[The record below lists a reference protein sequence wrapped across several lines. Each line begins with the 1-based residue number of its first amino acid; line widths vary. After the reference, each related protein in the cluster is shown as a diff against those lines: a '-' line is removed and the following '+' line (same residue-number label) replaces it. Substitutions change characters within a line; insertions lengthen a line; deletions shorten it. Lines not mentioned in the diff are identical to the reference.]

1 MKTHTIRLASLAVC
15 AAFLVAGCATQK
27 QPKESGFLGN
37 YSNLTK
43 QDAPGGGSR
52 LAYKNPSF
60 VPGKYNAMLLEP
72 IVFYPEP
79 KPTAE
84 VSMQS
89 LTEIRNYV
97 DRSLQQKM
105 AQQVRLVNQ
114 AGPGV
119 ARVQIAIT
127 AVGTET
133 QSLKVY
139 QYIPVALVITGAKA
153 AVQGG
158 LPQDASIAIET
169 KVTDSQT
176 GEVLFESVRGGTGE
190 QVKNAA
196 EGQGGVQLSALRPL
210 VDTWTTGAANEAS
223 RFVNLK

>member
-1 MKTHTIRLASLAVC
+1 
-15 AAFLVAGCATQK
+15 
-27 QPKESGFLGN
+27 
-37 YSNLTK
+37 
-43 QDAPGGGSR
+43 
-52 LAYKNPSF
+52 
-60 VPGKYNAMLLEP
+60 
-72 IVFYPEP
+72 
-79 KPTAE
+79 
-84 VSMQS
+84 MQS
-89 LTEIRNYV
+89 LTELRNYI

-105 AQQVRLVNQ
+105 AQQVTLADK

-139 QYIPVALVITGAKA
+139 QYIPIALVITGAKA

-176 GEVLFESVRGGTGE
+176 GELLFESVRGGTGE
-190 QVKNAA
+190 QVKSQA
-196 EGQGGVQLSALRPL
+196 EGQGGVQLATLRPL
-210 VDTWTTGAANEAS
+210 IDSWTTGAANEAS
-223 RFVNLK
+223 RFVNPK